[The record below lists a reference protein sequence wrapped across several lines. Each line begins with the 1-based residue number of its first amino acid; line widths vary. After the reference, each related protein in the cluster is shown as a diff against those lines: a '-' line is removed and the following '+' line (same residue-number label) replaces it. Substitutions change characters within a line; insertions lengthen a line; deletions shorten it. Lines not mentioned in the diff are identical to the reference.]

1 MGNGL
6 LLDSHGLMMAAIKPI
21 TSSTV
26 LIPNS
31 RRNSGIINDSYI
43 Y

>member
-31 RRNSGIINDSYI
+31 CRNSGITRYTYI